1 MTSPP
6 FAKFIDRRGEAVVRL
21 AERTR
26 LRAPLSIGFSL
37 ELWLKSDISIYDSFR
52 VMRGIVN
59 VSKKDLCSG
68 ERKLFVNEMNK
79 RKEKSI
85 EIAT

>member
-1 MTSPP
+1 M
-6 FAKFIDRRGEAVVRL
+6 VRL